1 MLLQHLCFVE
11 RVVARMNKLAMI
23 SYTEMSMLSVS
34 NVKKAVNLLWPEGR
48 SRSHK
53 FKNSQ

>member
-34 NVKKAVNLLWPEGR
+34 NVKKAVNLLWPEDR